1 MLSLDKLDQPV
12 NPVGV
17 VDNIRPQPKKLL
29 PGKFYFVAHKVDF
42 PFFCI

>member
-29 PGKFYFVAHKVDF
+29 PGKFCFIAHKASF
-42 PFFCI
+42 PFYRI

>member
-17 VDNIRPQPKKLL
+17 VDRIRTQPKKLL
-29 PGKFYFVAHKVDF
+29 PGKFYFVAHKASF
-42 PFFCI
+42 PFFRI